1 MSKYDPNDE
10 TEEEK
15 QKEERIQKTVKE
27 IMEKRNALPT
37 RIGEVK
43 GESKKFADW
52 IVDLDYQMQI
62 DIDFFKHTKQDRKYD
77 YPIKRTIKVPH
88 EN

>member
-1 MSKYDPNDE
+1 
-10 TEEEK
+10 
-15 QKEERIQKTVKE
+15 
-27 IMEKRNALPT
+27 MEKRNALPT

-62 DIDFFKHTKQDRKYD
+62 DIDFFKHTK
-77 YPIKRTIKVPH
+77 
-88 EN
+88 